1 MESEGKKLGSA
12 DEHRAC
18 AESMKTCSLLSNR
31 HPTAELVDARAS
43 TDLEQVDHS
52 RRPDSRGGQTSYQV
66 GEKRKGP
73 SAQAANSDVT
83 QRASESIDLS
93 TLSGNVTVAAGSP
106 RPLTGVVGT
115 QMPECGS
122 IPPAQN
128 SPAADRNQTAVPRGP
143 VGGAGTTLPTI
154 PRFTLDPNPTR
165 YKITSGQAEEASIY
179 EIISEKDV
187 AGLINP
193 AYITP
198 PSAPPEKAEGLINPV
213 STQLDSNYDSD
224 AADKHSSTSTGP
236 AAAVTDPAPVSA
248 PVPDSGADRAHSRL
262 SPSTLKGKAICP
274 GFFSDPEGDKS
285 AANRGTLGHKAI
297 ETRNPDLCGDDMQLR
312 AAVEWCIQYQDHIV
326 AGRAYVQEIKVYY
339 FDQHGYF
346 DILVPDK
353 IADLLDWK
361 FAYNEYEAD
370 SPQFWAYCVGVF
382 DAYPQVEAIR
392 VHVVHPF
399 LNHMI
404 DEELFTRKDHYNKFK
419 MEIAAIIAAQ
429 TAQRSRQLPNHRA
442 VRLLRLCPQ
451 MLQTRAARA

>member
-1 MESEGKKLGSA
+1 
-12 DEHRAC
+12 
-18 AESMKTCSLLSNR
+18 
-31 HPTAELVDARAS
+31 
-43 TDLEQVDHS
+43 
-52 RRPDSRGGQTSYQV
+52 
-66 GEKRKGP
+66 
-73 SAQAANSDVT
+73 
-83 QRASESIDLS
+83 
-93 TLSGNVTVAAGSP
+93 
-106 RPLTGVVGT
+106 
-115 QMPECGS
+115 
-122 IPPAQN
+122 
-128 SPAADRNQTAVPRGP
+128 
-143 VGGAGTTLPTI
+143 
-154 PRFTLDPNPTR
+154 
-165 YKITSGQAEEASIY
+165 
-179 EIISEKDV
+179 
-187 AGLINP
+187 
-193 AYITP
+193 
-198 PSAPPEKAEGLINPV
+198 V

-248 PVPDSGADRAHSRL
+248 AVSDSGADRAHSRL

-370 SPQFWAYCVGVF
+370 SPQFWAYCLGVF

-429 TAQRSRQLPNHRA
+429 TLNDPANFRITEQCAFCGFARKCSKLAQLGLEIGKRYAPELELPEGTLHGSEITDPTVIAALMRLKRPIEKAAKGWSKAALAMYDAGTDIPGFVLRTKKGSRSITDP
-442 VRLLRLCPQ
+442 
-451 MLQTRAARA
+451 RAAFDILKKHFLPDLTEQQFMEWCDVSATKLDELVEGAAPKRGKKAARETLGALLEDADAVDTGGSGRFLKAVKTTDEEDDDE